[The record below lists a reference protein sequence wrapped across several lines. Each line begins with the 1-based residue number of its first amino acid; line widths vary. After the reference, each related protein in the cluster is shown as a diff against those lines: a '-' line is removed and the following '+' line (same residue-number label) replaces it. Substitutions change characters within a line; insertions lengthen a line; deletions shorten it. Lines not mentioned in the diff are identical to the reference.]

1 MRLLRQM
8 RAILPYGCD
17 SADSRIIL
25 NSIYRKAVSSMKK
38 ITALAAVL
46 LLSVLLTSCATGANQ
61 ASPETQTSPAIQTT
75 PADQAGPAVQTTP
88 AEQSAPAVEAEY
100 HKITAEQ
107 AKERIDSGDDLIIL
121 DVRTQEEYD
130 AGHVEG
136 ALLLPNETISDV
148 RPDLLPD
155 LDQEI
160 LIYCRSGNRSAQ
172 AANKLVDMGY
182 TAVYDFGGVVDWPYG
197 TVTD

>member
-1 MRLLRQM
+1 
-8 RAILPYGCD
+8 
-17 SADSRIIL
+17 
-25 NSIYRKAVSSMKK
+25 MKK